1 MTLRFCDVRADYVA
15 GAVQAAQHLDRIPLN
30 PDILVPSLPADLT
43 PRGALPTDGSPV
55 HHSPNSCDRDGEPQ
69 PEETDDVAIHLSEV
83 PEEDGVEMLKKG
95 RLPIGKLVLEVKY
108 PKDQT
113 ELPAGSIKQIEL
125 DDYHLLR
132 IVGVALDSAAESL
145 AEQRAEAIVQSWQLR
160 DQQDQDL
167 PAQSVVSMRLTMF
180 IFGFGRIT

>member
-1 MTLRFCDVRADYVA
+1 M
-15 GAVQAAQHLDRIPLN
+15 
-30 PDILVPSLPADLT
+30 
-43 PRGALPTDGSPV
+43 PRGKLGGEMPAATFYSTPKGQVAHRQIGSRGQISERSDG
-55 HHSPNSCDRDGEPQ
+55 
-69 PEETDDVAIHLSEV
+69 I
-83 PEEDGVEMLKKG
+83 
-95 RLPIGKLVLEVKY
+95 
-108 PKDQT
+108 
-113 ELPAGSIKQIEL
+113 PAGSIKQIEL

-145 AEQRAEAIVQSWQLR
+145 AERRAEAIVQSWQLR